1 MPPSQL
7 TSPWRRVAVVVVG
20 MSVFSATLTGCS
32 ALSDIVTDQAG
43 QAACAVGSGALDQIT
58 TDVTSA
64 ISNISVDPAAALAA
78 LTTAEAALTVASV
91 GITGEAG
98 LAAVESA
105 KATLSKLVAVA
116 EDASNGAAVD
126 QSTVT
131 SLQDQFTT
139 DLKAL
144 AGVC

>member
-1 MPPSQL
+1 M
-7 TSPWRRVAVVVVG
+7 VVG
-20 MSVFSATLTGCS
+20 ISVFSATLTGCS
-32 ALSDIVTDQAG
+32 ALSDIVADQAG
-43 QAACAVGSGALDQIT
+43 QAVCAVGSGVLDQIT

-78 LTTAEAALTVASV
+78 LTTAEAALAVASV
-91 GITGEAG
+91 GITSETG

-105 KATLSKLVAVA
+105 KATLSKLVALA
-116 EDASNGAAVD
+116 EDASNGSAVG
-126 QSTVT
+126 QSAVI